1 MRLGFCGHDTF
12 ARRALR
18 GSFEKPKVVQGPYAP
33 HREWVRLGK
42 LGHDRP
48 EPPESTRL
56 LQKLLDIYLLVD
68 LDTLA
73 W

>member
-1 MRLGFCGHDTF
+1 MRSGFRGHGAF
-12 ARRALR
+12 ARLVFCV
-18 GSFEKPKVVQGPYAP
+18 SLEKPEIVQNPYAA
-33 HREWVRLGK
+33 HRKWMRLGK

>member
-1 MRLGFCGHDTF
+1 M
-12 ARRALR
+12 
-18 GSFEKPKVVQGPYAP
+18 
-33 HREWVRLGK
+33 RLGK